1 MVWPHIPSSKPR
13 LTTMVLLSACLV
25 CVLLLTSGC
34 TIEEPALPSF
44 TTQLAIPLGSHDLT
58 VGELIEDQDFLYAGG
73 DSVLCFS
80 VEGDTT
86 QVNLDLDFSA
96 ELDGIDTRATI
107 GAFALD
113 DLPAL
118 TYAFTLAD
126 LWPAV
131 GSLPPGAYPVPPFDF
146 DLQSDPLDIDGFVS
160 AQVASGLIT
169 LTLTNDMPIPLS
181 GTSPPEMITVD
192 IRHPDTDA
200 LVTTLVFDQEIAPG
214 TSVEATGDLAGVEL
228 PGSLYI
234 DMSGG
239 SAGAPAVELDPAD
252 ALAIDLVISDLIV
265 DEASAVIG
273 AQSFAETGAVALPDS
288 LRIVEAVV
296 ASGTMDVTLTNEL
309 PLAAAV
315 YIYFNEFK
323 TAAGDPFILVFDMPS
338 NGIQTTVADLAGA
351 VITAGS
357 GAPLDSLS
365 YTVGVTSPGSDG
377 EIVTVIAGSDI
388 AATMAPTSLS
398 LGEITGL
405 IPRRGFALEPMIEEI
420 DIPDELDGLH
430 LAAASL
436 TVDLYNGTGISGEVS
451 LLLTARNAAG
461 ETASL
466 ATTANI
472 APARAEGMAR
482 TTIHL
487 DETNSTIAE
496 LISLLPETLTFSGEI
511 SVGGNNEI
519 GTIRP
524 DDMAMVLWRADAPL
538 RLSIESTEID
548 RDPAAL
554 NLDED
559 LRDQLD
565 SYLQAAE
572 IIVEIGNHF
581 PFDLSV
587 EFLVGP
593 DSLSTINDPEL
604 TIGPLTVT
612 SGLIGE
618 TSRYVEETVTTRH
631 VITLTGT
638 QIRAFTRENT
648 YTALRALIPG
658 TDGAEVMLRTGDGLS
673 ALGALS
679 VEILIDED

>member
-1 MVWPHIPSSKPR
+1 MVWPRILRSKPCFIS
-13 LTTMVLLSACLV
+13 MVLLSVCLV
-25 CVLLLTSGC
+25 CVLVLTSGC
-34 TIEEPALPSF
+34 TIEDPALPSF
-44 TTQLAIPLGSHDLT
+44 TTHLAIPIGSHDLT
-58 VGELIEDQDFLYAGG
+58 VSELIEDQDYLYAGE

-86 QVNLDLDFSA
+86 QVDLDLDFSA
-96 ELDGIDTRATI
+96 DLDGIDTRATL

-118 TYAFTLAD
+118 AYTFTLAD

-131 GSLPPGAYPVPPFDF
+131 GSLPPGAYPVPAFDF
-146 DLQSDPLDIDGFVS
+146 ELQSDPVDIDGFVS
-160 AQVASGLIT
+160 AQVASGVIT
-169 LTLTNDMPIPLS
+169 LTLTNDLPIPLS
-181 GTSPPEMITVD
+181 GPSPPEMITVD
-192 IRHPDTDA
+192 VRHPDTGA
-200 LVTTLVFDQEIAPG
+200 LITTLVFDHEIAPG
-214 TSVEATGDLAGVEL
+214 TSAEAAGDLVGVNL
-228 PGSLYI
+228 PGSLSI
-234 DMSGG
+234 DMTGG
-239 SAGAPAVELDPAD
+239 SAGAPAVVLDPD
-252 ALAIDLVISDLIV
+252 DTLAIDLVISDLVV
-265 DEASAVIG
+265 DEANAVIG
-273 AQSFAETGAVALPDS
+273 AQSFSETGAVALPDS

-296 ASGTMDVTLTNEL
+296 ASGTMAVTLTNEL
-309 PLAAAV
+309 PIAAMV
-315 YIYFNEFK
+315 YIYFNEFR
-323 TAAGDPFILVFDMPS
+323 TAEGGPFFLVFDMPR

-351 VITAGS
+351 TITADG

-365 YTVGVTSPGSDG
+365 YTVGVSSAGSDG
-377 EIVTVIAGSDI
+377 EVVTVIAGADI
-388 AATMAPTSLS
+388 SATMAPTSLT

-405 IPRRGFALEPMIEEI
+405 IPRGSFTLEPMSEEI
-420 DIPDELDGLH
+420 DIPDELDGLR
-430 LAAASL
+430 LATASL
-436 TVDLYNGTGISGEVS
+436 TVDLYNGTGVSGDVS

-466 ATTANI
+466 ATTASI

-511 SVGGNNEI
+511 SVGGNDEI

-524 DDMAMVLWRADAPL
+524 GDMAMVLWRVDAPL
-538 RLSIESTEID
+538 RLSIESSEID
-548 RDPAAL
+548 RNPAAL

-565 SYLQAAE
+565 NHLQAAE

-581 PFDLSV
+581 PFDLSI

-593 DSLSTINDPEL
+593 DSLSTLNDPEL
-604 TIGPLTVT
+604 TIGPLTVA

-631 VITLTGT
+631 VITLSGT
-638 QIRAFTRENT
+638 QINAFTRENA
-648 YTALRALIPG
+648 YTALRAIIPG

-679 VEILIDED
+679 VDILIDDD